1 MSNVERNGE
10 QIRRVRDDQN
20 RPDLYQDQS
29 LEQEEK
35 EAKRRQSMRKA
46 QRERDEAQRRY
57 RLTRSGQVIW
67 FVTGVLETLIGI
79 RVLLRLVAA
88 NPEAGFAAFI
98 YDVTALFLTPFIGL
112 TNDPS
117 ANESVLEISSLIAML
132 VYALLAWGIVRILWL
147 VFDPSRPE

>member
-1 MSNVERNGE
+1 MSNVKQNEE
-10 QIRRVRDDQN
+10 QIQGVRGGQN
-20 RPDLYQDQS
+20 RPDTYRSQS
-29 LEQEEK
+29 AEQEEQ
-35 EAKRRQSMRKA
+35 EAQRRQSLKQA

-98 YDVTALFLTPFIGL
+98 YDVTSLFLTPFTGL

-117 ANESVLEISSLIAML
+117 ANGAVLEISSLIAML
-132 VYALLAWGIVRILWL
+132 VYALLAWGIMRVLWL
-147 VFDPSRPE
+147 VFDSSRTE